1 MSLTRRWLDPIR
13 SRWFI
18 DRPLKRSRLSPR
30 SGLVVYLRLDDA
42 YSYLAVQILH
52 QLDEILLP
60 KYRPLKVVICT
71 EPPSSYPN
79 HLSADAW
86 LRYTLK
92 DAQALAQQHRFIFQP
107 QSYPPD
113 QALMDQALLVLRH
126 THLTGGEYLHLLQ
139 NVFHM
144 LWQRQTGKLDT
155 LWVVTQRRAMMQ
167 SISSDVQGERI
178 AERPLA
184 TATIRFAG
192 RDYRAIDD
200 LLRLTRR
207 LQRYQMFRQ
216 EPVFL
221 IDHVEWQE
229 HLVSD
234 PVTLAHIQA
243 CHAELHL
250 YIALEDPFSWLI
262 LAYLKRDMVDYYN
275 VQLKVHPLPY
285 QHRDQFDWSLA
296 SRLSQRVDVPF
307 APFCRPD
314 ADAVMKMATVLYGL
328 APEQHVE
335 TILDLLKGVWSEGLD
350 PNFPKHF
357 VQMFDQP
364 YDMDINPQHVRQ
376 WLAQHQLEYE
386 RLQLPDLPAMVL
398 RIDQDMHSF
407 SGLYR
412 VWRVE
417 TLLAKAAD
425 RPEEAS

>member
-18 DRPLKRSRLSPR
+18 NRPLKRSRLSPR

-52 QLDEILLP
+52 HLDEILQP
-60 KYRPLKVVICT
+60 KYRPLKVVVCT
-71 EPPSSYPN
+71 QAPSEYPN
-79 HLSADAW
+79 NLTADAW

-92 DAQALAQQHRFIFQP
+92 DAQVLAAQHRFIFQP

-113 QALMDQALLVLRH
+113 TALMAQALLVLRH
-126 THLTGGEYLHLLQ
+126 THLTGSEYLHLLQ

-144 LWQRQTGKLDT
+144 LWQRQTGKLET
-155 LWVVTQRRAMMQ
+155 LWVVTQRRAAMQ
-167 SISSDVQGERI
+167 SIGSDIQAERI
-178 AERPLA
+178 SERILPMA
-184 TATIRFAG
+184 NIRFGG
-192 RDYRAIDD
+192 RNYRAIDD

-207 LQRYQMFRQ
+207 LQRYQMLSQ

-229 HLVSD
+229 HLVND

-275 VQLKVHPLPY
+275 VQLKIHPLPY
-285 QHRDQFDWSLA
+285 QHRDDFDWSLA
-296 SRLSQRVDVPF
+296 ARLSQRVDVPF

-314 ADAVMKMATVLYGL
+314 AEAVMKMATVLYGL
-328 APEQHVE
+328 DPEHHV
-335 TILDLLKGVWSEGLD
+335 DVLLGLLNGVWSEGLD
-350 PNFPKHF
+350 PSFSPHF
-357 VQMFDQP
+357 FKMFDQP
-364 YDMDINPQHVRQ
+364 HDHDVNPQHIKQ
-376 WLAQHQLEYE
+376 WLAQHQLECE
-386 RLQLPDLPAMVL
+386 RLQLPELPAMVL
-398 RIDQDMHSF
+398 RIGQDMHSF

-417 TLLAKAAD
+417 TLLAQAAD
-425 RPEEAS
+425 RPEDMS

>member
-1 MSLTRRWLDPIR
+1 MSLTRRWLDPVR
-13 SRWFI
+13 SRWFVN
-18 DRPLKRSRLSPR
+18 RPLKRSRLSPR
-30 SGLVVYLRLDDA
+30 GGLVVYLRLDDA

-71 EPPSSYPN
+71 LPPQTYPN
-79 HLSADAW
+79 HLSAEAW

-92 DAQALAQQHRFIFQP
+92 DAQALAEQHRFIFQA

-113 QALMDQALLVLRH
+113 QALMNQALLVLRH
-126 THLTGGEYLHLLQ
+126 THLTGSEYLHLLQ

-155 LWVVTQRRAMMQ
+155 LWVVTQRRAAMQ
-167 SISSDVQGERI
+167 SIASDTQAERI
-178 AERPLA
+178 AERVLPMA
-184 TATIRFAG
+184 NIRFAG

-200 LLRLTRR
+200 LLRLTRH
-207 LQRYQMFRQ
+207 LKRYKMFSQ

-243 CHAELHL
+243 CHGELHL
-250 YIALEDPFSWLI
+250 YLALEDPFSWLI

-285 QHRDQFDWSLA
+285 QHRDTFDWSLA
-296 SRLSQRVDVPF
+296 CRLSRRVDVPF

-314 ADAVMKMATVLYGL
+314 ADAVMKMATILYTL
-328 APEQHVE
+328 EPEHHVD
-335 TILDLLKGVWSEGLD
+335 TLLKFFQGIWSKGLD
-350 PNFPKHF
+350 PLLPKHLI
-357 VQMFDQP
+357 QMFDQP
-364 YDMDINPQHVRQ
+364 QDLDVNPQHVRQ

-398 RIDQDMHSF
+398 GLGQDMHSF
-407 SGLYR
+407 CGLYR

-417 TLLAKAAD
+417 TLLAQAAD
-425 RPEEAS
+425 RTEDQP